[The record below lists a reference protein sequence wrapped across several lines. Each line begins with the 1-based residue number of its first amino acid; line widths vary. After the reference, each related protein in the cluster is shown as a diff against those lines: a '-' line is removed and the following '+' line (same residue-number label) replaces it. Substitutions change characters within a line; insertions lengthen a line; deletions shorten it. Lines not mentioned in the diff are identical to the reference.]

1 MSIYLNMEVPVGHN
15 LISSSRD
22 LFAFL
27 PPGNNRVRFTAG
39 DTGQLNVTTFSDLE
53 FTSRGNNDG
62 GLLLC
67 EKKDIFL

>member
-1 MSIYLNMEVPVGHN
+1 MPLYLNMEVPVWHN
-15 LISSSRD
+15 LISSSCD

-27 PPGNNRVRFTAG
+27 PPGNNGVRFTAG
-39 DTGQLNVTTFSDLE
+39 DTGQLNITTFSDLE